1 MNDTDKLEHETRND
15 AAWHLL
21 FEKYD
26 ILHHIEQ
33 EGCFQ
38 ISATQIKEFREPR
51 LMAKFDHIINLPKL
65 FKQNKLSILPI
76 TRGDY
81 IISHFDAYHKFE
93 PMSPEVTRISLPYY
107 IQSLDVD
114 SITS

>member
-26 ILHHIEQ
+26 ILHQIEQ

-65 FKQNKLSILPI
+65 FKQNKLSILP
-76 TRGDY
+76 
-81 IISHFDAYHKFE
+81 
-93 PMSPEVTRISLPYY
+93 YY
-107 IQSLDVD
+107 SW
-114 SITS
+114 

>member
-81 IISHFDAYHKFE
+81 IISHL
-93 PMSPEVTRISLPYY
+93 MRIINSSLCHPK
-107 IQSLDVD
+107 
-114 SITS
+114 